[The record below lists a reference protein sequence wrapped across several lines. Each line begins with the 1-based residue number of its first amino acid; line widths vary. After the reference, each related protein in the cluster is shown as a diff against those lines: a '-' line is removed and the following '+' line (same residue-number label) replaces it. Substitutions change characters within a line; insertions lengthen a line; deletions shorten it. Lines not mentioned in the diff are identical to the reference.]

1 MVAKPSP
8 PEICW
13 HLMRPPAGFAAASA
27 GSLGCEGV
35 AVGHC
40 TLKLCAATGSAHKTR
55 HAAAIPLPKKRVLSI
70 KPPSGTFRACGAHNH
85 GVGKSGALCATPAA
99 GRQAS
104 SADMAT
110 WLIVLSWSILS
121 CSRVA
126 GPYVAP
132 TWRLVVI
139 PGGPVIA
146 CCPLATKT
154 EPIGTP
160 HTE

>member
-8 PEICW
+8 PGICW

-85 GVGKSGALCATPAA
+85 GVGEISRAVRNACCRKTDFI
-99 GRQAS
+99 GRYGYLAH
-104 SADMAT
+104 
-110 WLIVLSWSILS
+110 
-121 CSRVA
+121 RVVVEHHGLRA
-126 GPYVAP
+126 R
-132 TWRLVVI
+132 TWRLHCAWSLSPADPYKSAV
-139 PGGPVIA
+139 
-146 CCPLATKT
+146 
-154 EPIGTP
+154 
-160 HTE
+160 

>member
-13 HLMRPPAGFAAASA
+13 HLMRPPGGFAAGLA
-27 GSLGCEGV
+27 GSLGCAGV
-35 AVGHC
+35 DVGHC
-40 TLKLCAATGSAHKTR
+40 TLKLCAATGSAHKAR
-55 HAAAIPLPKKRVLSI
+55 SAAAIPLPNKRVLSI

-85 GVGKSGALCATPAA
+85 CVGEISRAVQNPAA

-110 WLIVLSWSILS
+110 WLIVLSWIILC

-126 GPYVAP
+126 RPYMAP

-139 PGGPVIA
+139 PGGPVNSVLS
-146 CCPLATKT
+146 PGTQT
-154 EPIGTP
+154 EAIGTP
-160 HTE
+160 HIE

>member
-8 PEICW
+8 PGICW

-70 KPPSGTFRACGAHNH
+70 KPPSGTFRAYGAHNH
-85 GVGKSGALCATPAA
+85 DVGEN
-99 GRQAS
+99 S
-104 SADMAT
+104 SAVRNACYGKTD
-110 WLIVLSWSILS
+110 LIGRYGS
-121 CSRVA
+121 
-126 GPYVAP
+126 
-132 TWRLVVI
+132 
-139 PGGPVIA
+139 
-146 CCPLATKT
+146 LATRLGV
-154 EPIGTP
+154 ENP
-160 HTE
+160 

>member
-85 GVGKSGALCATPAA
+85 GVGE
-99 GRQAS
+99 
-104 SADMAT
+104 
-110 WLIVLSWSILS
+110 I
-121 CSRVA
+121 
-126 GPYVAP
+126 
-132 TWRLVVI
+132 WRAVRT
-139 PGGPVIA
+139 A
-146 CCPLATKT
+146 CCRKT
-154 EPIGTP
+154 DVIGRYSYLGP
-160 HTE
+160 RVGAQRRGWPARTE

>member
-13 HLMRPPAGFAAASA
+13 HLMRPPNGFAAGLA

-40 TLKLCAATGSAHKTR
+40 TLKLCAATGSAHKAR
-55 HAAAIPLPKKRVLSI
+55 HAAAIPLPNKRVLNI

-85 GVGKSGALCATPAA
+85 GVGKSRALCATPAA
-99 GRQAS
+99 G
-104 SADMAT
+104 
-110 WLIVLSWSILS
+110 
-121 CSRVA
+121 
-126 GPYVAP
+126 PYMAP

-146 CCPLATKT
+146 CCPLA
-154 EPIGTP
+154 
-160 HTE
+160 